1 MTLGKVRESVDT
13 TLTNMGTY
21 KFDIDKLMSTT
32 TWLTE
37 CV

>member
-13 TLTNMGTY
+13 TLTNMNTY
-21 KFDIDKLMSTT
+21 KFDIDKLMSKA

-37 CV
+37 GN